1 MDGFAGRRQTI
12 ASPPESVSHRLAA
25 FVDPTFEQQILN
37 VPHQQR
43 EANIHHHDQGD
54 DLRGRVKIAEWARCT
69 SEAGHAPLLTFCRGK
84 RQPVHLL

>member
-1 MDGFAGRRQTI
+1 MDEFSGRRQTI
-12 ASPPESVSHRLAA
+12 VSPPESVSHGLAV

-43 EANIHHHDQGD
+43 EANIHHHDQTD
-54 DLRGRVKIAEWARCT
+54 DGRGRVVIAEWARCT
-69 SEAGHAPLLTFCRGK
+69 SEAGHAPLLPFCCGK